1 MEKRLSDLEERLE
14 DEIRRI
20 NFVNNSKLDRAEVLK
35 IKESFVEVLSD
46 IREDVHLIR
55 SKQSKFEQAERKR
68 QITKLEKILIGL
80 NILLLILTII
90 KL

>member
-20 NFVNNSKLDRAEVLK
+20 NFVNNSKLDKAEVLK

-46 IREDVHLIR
+46 IREDVYLIR

-68 QITKLEKILIGL
+68 QVTKLEKILIGL